1 MERAFMPIASPPPP
15 AMLNS
20 LGLKFLRRSAAHS
33 TVDSLLSLEAELQ
46 AVLFGPFWASIVMY
60 SMKVVSSMSLAPLL
74 RLAMIKIIINVKLRI
89 LNLPYSARG
98 WVRSFF
104 ASEDVNFYCQSD
116 CICHFRC
123 ASSIMYRPRS
133 TLATIRKLDDK
144 LEIWVHHYSVQSE
157 ACHHLFTVF

>member
-1 MERAFMPIASPPPP
+1 M
-15 AMLNS
+15 
-20 LGLKFLRRSAAHS
+20 
-33 TVDSLLSLEAELQ
+33 
-46 AVLFGPFWASIVMY
+46 MY

-144 LEIWVHHYSVQSE
+144 LEI
-157 ACHHLFTVF
+157 